1 MRTEEDKPGG
11 LNKKFCSVNRRVCVC
26 VCVCARARACVCVC
40 EWERERETESLA
52 SSHWMAVPLISKEVQ
67 FIVELGVLRAAVLA
81 LHVTCRLCLQGATPS
96 VSPLC
101 PRPCVHWSQDTGC
114 SSPCCSSSPLVQ
126 PKPSLKARVPA
137 STSFTV
143 ARIPLLFDFA
153 CWRFLQ
159 HLLGPLSAHRLQVR
173 VMGAFEV
180 FSLWWHLMFS
190 SGLETSA

>member
-1 MRTEEDKPGG
+1 MPAPPSSVPVLLPQSVLIELHQQLCCVRSEE
-11 LNKKFCSVNRRVCVC
+11 
-26 VCVCARARACVCVC
+26 
-40 EWERERETESLA
+40 
-52 SSHWMAVPLISKEVQ
+52 
-67 FIVELGVLRAAVLA
+67 
-81 LHVTCRLCLQGATPS
+81 HVTWNPTDLNGKNKSSPLCLQGATSS

-137 STSFTV
+137 ATSFTV

-159 HLLGPLSAHRLQVR
+159 HLLGPLSAHMLQVR

-180 FSLWWHLMFS
+180 FSL
-190 SGLETSA
+190 